1 MSSGEVVVTAAVVTR
16 VEARMIVAMHMI
28 VEETL
33 ETARVTLIP
42 YWGVDGK
49 NTSSERNRFD

>member
-1 MSSGEVVVTAAVVTR
+1 MVTAAVVTR

-33 ETARVTLIP
+33 ETARVTLNPLPKPTLFLI
-42 YWGVDGK
+42 
-49 NTSSERNRFD
+49 TF